1 MKESVK
7 AEVSSDLTETEIE
20 KFDSLAQE
28 VEYTDKESYTEKLK
42 TIKEN
47 YFPRKALS
55 ETAHD
60 EVETGTAVQ
69 ADIDGPMDRYISA
82 IGKAVKSAN

>member
-1 MKESVK
+1 MAK
-7 AEVSSDLTETEIE
+7 
-20 KFDSLAQE
+20 E
-28 VEYTDKESYTEKLK
+28 VEYTDKDAYTEKLN

-47 YFPRKALS
+47 YFPRQKPLT
-55 ETAHD
+55 ETNND

-69 ADIDGPMDRYISA
+69 DVTDGPMSRYMSA